1 MSISAGLKHTAS
13 LRVASRHTV
22 PEVEPD
28 WPGFRDM
35 PAVLATA
42 MMIGFVEQTCIE
54 GLRPFLDSGQRTVG
68 THVDIS
74 HLAATAVGMTL
85 TVSVELIEV
94 QGRSLLFRVECHD
107 EGGLVGDGIHRRA
120 IVDQERFL
128 QRLAE
133 KVAAF
138 K

>member
-107 EGGLVGDGIHRRA
+107 ECGLVGDGIHRRSV
-120 IVDQERFL
+120 IDQERFL

-133 KVAAF
+133 KVAAL